1 MYLRS
6 SQTFH
11 KLKAKGYNSP
21 MTLLHATLLGFIE
34 GLTEFL
40 PISSTAHMIIG
51 SRLMGLR
58 QTEFLTFFE
67 VFIQVGAIFA
77 VVFLYFKQFFN
88 IKLIKQLLF
97 SFIPTAIVGFLL
109 YKVIKT
115 VFFESN
121 ILISA
126 SLIIIGIVFIIVER
140 MKLKE
145 HKSIAQMPLQTAII
159 IGLAQSLAVIP
170 GVSRAG
176 IVILAMML
184 LGFKRDESAQYSF
197 MLAFPTLAAA
207 AALDVI
213 KMRSTKLTFSEIEMV
228 AIGTIVAFAVA
239 YISMKWF
246 VKFLQ
251 KRKLT
256 PFGFYRIGIGIISL
270 FF

>member
-1 MYLRS
+1 M
-6 SQTFH
+6 
-11 KLKAKGYNSP
+11 NII
-21 MTLLHATLLGFIE
+21 HAAVLGVIE

-40 PISSTAHMIIG
+40 PISSTAHMIMG
-51 SRLMGLR
+51 SRLLGL
-58 QTEFLTFFE
+58 QQAEFLKFFE

-88 IKLIKQLLF
+88 IRLIKQLIA
-97 SFIPTAIVGFLL
+97 SFIPTAIIGFAL

-121 ILISA
+121 ILISF
-126 SLIIIGIVFIIVER
+126 SLITIGIVFIIVER

-145 HKSIAQMPLQTAII
+145 HKSIAQMSLQTAIF
-159 IGLAQSLAVIP
+159 IGLAQSLAVVP

-197 MLAFPTLAAA
+197 MLALPTLAAA

-213 KMRSTKLTFSEIEMV
+213 KMRFTKLSLNEIEMV
-228 AIGTIVAFAVA
+228 AVGTIIAFAVA
-239 YISMKWF
+239 YVSMKWF
-246 VKFLQ
+246 VAFLQ
-251 KRKLT
+251 KQKLT
-256 PFGFYRIGIGIISL
+256 GFGIYRIVVGIIAL
-270 FF
+270 VA

>member
-1 MYLRS
+1 
-6 SQTFH
+6 
-11 KLKAKGYNSP
+11 
-21 MTLLHATLLGFIE
+21 
-34 GLTEFL
+34 
-40 PISSTAHMIIG
+40 
-51 SRLMGLR
+51 MGLQ
-58 QTEFLTFFE
+58 QTEFLKFFE
-67 VFIQVGAIFA
+67 VFIQIGAIFA

-121 ILISA
+121 ILISF
-126 SLIIIGIVFIIVER
+126 SLISIGIVFIIVER

-145 HKSIAQMPLQTAII
+145 RKSITQMSLQVAIL

-197 MLAFPTLAAA
+197 MLALPTLAAA
-207 AALDVI
+207 AFLDVI
-213 KMRSTKLTFSEIEMV
+213 KMRAVKLSLNEIEML

-239 YISMKWF
+239 YMSMKWF
-246 VKFLQ
+246 VAFLQ
-251 KRKLT
+251 KQKLT
-256 PFGFYRIGIGIISL
+256 SFGFYRIGIGIISL